1 MWLLSFIFD
10 LIWRCNQVDLIRFE
24 FRHVLATIVNLEK
37 IIVRRRLL
45 KNRLLDFWLEEL
57 LIVLFSMDSVNRIEV
72 CLDRFVR
79 SEVWPFVLLLPLHL

>member
-45 KNRLLDFWLEEL
+45 KGRLLDFGLEEL
-57 LIVLFSMDSVNRIEV
+57 LIVLLSMDSVNRI
-72 CLDRFVR
+72 
-79 SEVWPFVLLLPLHL
+79 